1 MTFQTFL
8 LKYGEIG
15 IKGKNRHLFEDA
27 LVRQVRYALKDLDG
41 EFEVHKSQARIYVD
55 CEGAYDSDEV
65 IERLQT
71 VFGLVGICPVV
82 RKPDQGFEQLKKEDP
97 ETDIT
102 IYALRTTVKSG
113 VVPTVRLGRKLLIN
127 YDSLLDYLSF
137 GDKR

>member
-55 CEGAYDSDEV
+55 CEGAYDSDEDS
-65 IERLQT
+65 I
-71 VFGLVGICPVV
+71 
-82 RKPDQGFEQLKKEDP
+82 
-97 ETDIT
+97 
-102 IYALRTTVKSG
+102 RT
-113 VVPTVRLGRKLLIN
+113 GR
-127 YDSLLDYLSF
+127 YLS
-137 GDKR
+137 GRTQARSGI